1 MQRPEPTSTELKL
14 DALVARLTDP
24 HYDLETTW
32 DVAQQ
37 AAAALVQLRDS
48 EALARGKIAEQMIE
62 IERLKMNQR
71 CSAIEQG
78 EVGYPCVFRAEAE
91 SRITALEAE
100 NARLSP
106 PLLDRNELLRPPFTH
121 TRSCV
126 ALTPGNDESCTC
138 GLHWRIQLATRITL
152 QDAWTKRATE
162 AETEVAR
169 LMLLL
174 RNAMNWIY
182 EAGTASG
189 YGFYRTKNP
198 HDFSPDPESCT
209 ADEFANHKAACD
221 LWDRGEYDSSK
232 EKGSEWLRSEDGKLV
247 AHILRAPWGIGSY
260 SETVPQVQALIDA
273 IKAARE
279 KP

>member
-1 MQRPEPTSTELKL
+1 MTAPDL
-14 DALVARLTDP
+14 DALIERLLR
-24 HYDLETTW
+24 YSIRINGELMME
-32 DVAQQ
+32 Q
-37 AAAALVQLRDS
+37 AAAALVQLRDRNA
-48 EALARGKIAEQMIE
+48 ELAKTAQREVDNALK
-62 IERLKMNQR
+62 
-71 CSAIEQG
+71 
-78 EVGYPCVFRAEAE
+78 AEA
-91 SRITALEAE
+91 
-100 NARLSP
+100 
-106 PLLDRNELLRPPFTH
+106 
-121 TRSCV
+121 
-126 ALTPGNDESCTC
+126 
-138 GLHWRIQLATRITL
+138 
-152 QDAWTKRATE
+152 
-162 AETEVAR
+162 EVAR

-232 EKGSEWLRSEDGKLV
+232 EKGSEWLRSEDGQLV

-273 IKAARE
+273 INATKER
-279 KP
+279 P